1 MFRTAII
8 SLFLT
13 STALA
18 TAEQTEIT
26 IDGEFED
33 WEDVPIAAKDKDGDA
48 DNQVD
53 FRFLWLADD
62 DRFLFLRVEASED
75 FDLSDDNSI
84 ILYLDTDAN
93 AATGFPIGGIG
104 AELEWRLGSRLGA
117 FLHEGATTDVEFA
130 DIRFRGAPTVT
141 SKQFEMA
148 IGRDTLPDGINPLFT
163 GSEVRVL
170 LKDDSSNDTIPDDGT
185 ILSYTLDQGFV
196 PPVIPISFNRP
207 SPTNLRVITHNV
219 SDNKLFTPK
228 SQPSFQRLYT
238 AISPDIFHFQE
249 IYENSASDAVDL
261 IGSWLGGTWYGAQ
274 SYDCVTIS
282 RYPITGSWAIPDY
295 SGYDGNLATLI
306 DTTESLGTPIL
317 IINAHLPYGSNDQ
330 GRQDESDAIIAF
342 IRRAYL
348 LDGGGGNCP
357 ADEMPD
363 CNGNCA
369 PKEWVGDEIC
379 DDGSYEWNGVPIY
392 LNCDE
397 FDCDGGDCH
406 DCLSLGTEVPVM
418 ITGDLNLVG
427 FSQQLD
433 TLLTG
438 DIQNEFKHGPDSPP
452 DPDGSNLTNIVSRL
466 TEKRMGYTWRND
478 SNPSLYWPGKLDYL
492 IYSDSNLAK
501 ANDFIVYTPE
511 MSDEEL
517 SSNGL
522 SSTDS
527 LVSDHLIFCADFT
540 ITCNADVTSDGIVE
554 ASDLFAIINV
564 WGLCFQ
570 CPEDL
575 NEDAHVNVLDLLIV
589 IDNWG
594 PCE

>member
-1 MFRTAII
+1 
-8 SLFLT
+8 
-13 STALA
+13 
-18 TAEQTEIT
+18 
-26 IDGEFED
+26 
-33 WEDVPIAAKDKDGDA
+33 
-48 DNQVD
+48 
-53 FRFLWLADD
+53 
-62 DRFLFLRVEASED
+62 
-75 FDLSDDNSI
+75 
-84 ILYLDTDAN
+84 
-93 AATGFPIGGIG
+93 
-104 AELEWRLGSRLGA
+104 
-117 FLHEGATTDVEFA
+117 
-130 DIRFRGAPTVT
+130 
-141 SKQFEMA
+141 
-148 IGRDTLPDGINPLFT
+148 
-163 GSEVRVL
+163 VL

-196 PPVIPISFNRP
+196 PPVIPISFDRP
-207 SPTNLRVITHNV
+207 SPTKLRVVTHNTSSPSFV
-219 SDNKLFTPK
+219 DDHLFNPK
-228 SQPSFQRLYT
+228 YQPSFQRLYT

-249 IYENSASDAVDL
+249 LYNHSASDAVGL

-274 SYDCVTIS
+274 SHDCVTIS
-282 RYPITGSWAIPDY
+282 RYPITGSWAI
-295 SGYDGNLATLI
+295 DGNLATLI

-317 IINAHLPYGSNDQ
+317 IINAHLFCCNNDQ
-330 GRQDESDAIIAF
+330 GRQEEIDAIIAF
-342 IRRAYL
+342 IREAYL
-348 LDGGGGNCP
+348 PDDGDSTGACCIGSNCSVTTESDCLASGGTYNGDNSSCSGDPCGGGGCP
-357 ADEMPD
+357 AGEIED
-363 CNGNCA
+363 CNGNCC
-369 PKEWVGDEIC
+369 PDFWVGDTYC
-379 DDGSYEWNGVPIY
+379 DDGTYSWNGVPIY

-406 DCLSLGTEVPVM
+406 DCLSLGTEVPVI

-452 DPDGSNLTNIVSRL
+452 DPNGSNLTNIVSRL

-478 SNPSLYWPGKLDYL
+478 SNPSHYWPGKLDYL

-554 ASDLFAIINV
+554 ASDLLAIINV
-564 WGLCFQ
+564 WGLCYQ

-575 NEDAHVNVLDLLIV
+575 NEDAHVNILDLLIV